1 MKEAKFSGDPRIP
14 FGEAWQFILKVGLAA
29 HNYGSTSAR
38 LESFLVDL
46 SKSFGYEG
54 VFRSNPSEIIFGLRE
69 TPESHQRMEVIA
81 TSAPDLNLD
90 KLARLGDLLKEYSTE
105 TMSLKEAWARFDAIE
120 QVRPPWRKFATMLGY
135 AFVGVGL
142 AALLGAGWY
151 DLLFATIFSMLV
163 YGIVLLSAKLGS
175 AAATWMPLISAF
187 VVGFL
192 ATTLK
197 AFIPE
202 LNVVLIIL
210 SAVAVILPGYTISLG
225 AGELVAQRVV
235 SGTANLMNGLICLF
249 KQIAGGWIGIV
260 VASSIFTL
268 ETSGPATPV
277 GQIWSMVLFPL
288 LLIGLCLVFQVS
300 RRDLI
305 WAVLVSA
312 IAYLG
317 VLGGSSIM
325 DSNLGNLLGTIT
337 AVVIANIWSRQTGR
351 PTSIVLIPAIVLLV
365 SGSIGFRG
373 LASMA
378 QGDLALGLQ
387 QFFQMFIVSMTILV
401 GIMIGYTIVR
411 SEPGL

>member
-1 MKEAKFSGDPRIP
+1 
-14 FGEAWQFILKVGLAA
+14 
-29 HNYGSTSAR
+29 
-38 LESFLVDL
+38 
-46 SKSFGYEG
+46 
-54 VFRSNPSEIIFGLRE
+54 
-69 TPESHQRMEVIA
+69 
-81 TSAPDLNLD
+81 
-90 KLARLGDLLKEYSTE
+90 
-105 TMSLKEAWARFDAIE
+105 MSLKEAWARFDAIE
-120 QVRPPWRKFATMLGY
+120 HVRPPWGKFATMLGY
-135 AFVGVGL
+135 AFVGLGL
-142 AALLGAGWY
+142 AALLGAGWV
-151 DLLFATIFSMLV
+151 DLLFAIIFSMLV

-175 AAATWMPLISAF
+175 AALTWMPLTSAF
-187 VVGFL
+187 VVGLL
-192 ATTLK
+192 ATALK

-202 LNVVLIIL
+202 LNIVLIIL

-225 AGELVAQRVV
+225 AGELMTQSVV
-235 SGTANLMNGLICLF
+235 SGNANLMNGLICLV
-249 KQIAGGWIGIV
+249 KQIAGSWISIV
-260 VASSIFTL
+260 MGSSIFTL

-277 GQIWSMVLFPL
+277 GQVWSMLLFPL
-288 LLIGLCLVFQVS
+288 LLIGLCFVFQIS

-305 WAVLVSA
+305 WALLVSA

-317 VLGGSSIM
+317 VLAGSSIM